1 MMTRGLKARESSWDR
16 VIEDYY
22 GGVLFLLSLV
32 IWETLFKVNLP
43 IVRHLVVNSD
53 ACEWF
58 FFFGAVTEISSIV
71 QII

>member
-43 IVRHLVVNSD
+43 IVRQSLIRTRVSG
-53 ACEWF
+53 F
-58 FFFGAVTEISSIV
+58 FFFLVL
-71 QII
+71 